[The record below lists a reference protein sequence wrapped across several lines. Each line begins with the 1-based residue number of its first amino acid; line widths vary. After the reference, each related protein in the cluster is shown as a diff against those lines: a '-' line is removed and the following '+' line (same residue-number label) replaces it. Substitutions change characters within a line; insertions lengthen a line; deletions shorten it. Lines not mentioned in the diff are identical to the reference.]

1 MALAALKKE
10 VGDPHF
16 LLLKNNQH
24 VAFKP
29 SANFKKILGSE
40 FRATF
45 IFPKIKVALNPLP
58 RFFFKFELWAAKAKI
73 KGSFHWISCCHGNLL
88 RQDKK
93 NLT

>member
-1 MALAALKKE
+1 MANRLPWQQKIQWETPFIMVLAALKKE

-58 RFFFKFELWAAKAKI
+58 RFFFL
-73 KGSFHWISCCHGNLL
+73 NLSYEQL
-88 RQDKK
+88 KPK
-93 NLT
+93 